1 MGGRA
6 RSARPP
12 KSYLFL
18 VDLIPLLY
26 SKYMKVLVV
35 VINDRLYGFELKN
48 TRRIV
53 PDIKYTPIPFV
64 PDIFKGLAL
73 VMGEVT
79 IVVSLNKIL
88 NIDDFKGNEELFL
101 IIKGRENDLEELE
114 DPFVVGDFK
123 IGENVILLLDTQQ
136 IEEHL
141 YESVSNFQK

>member
-1 MGGRA
+1 
-6 RSARPP
+6 
-12 KSYLFL
+12 
-18 VDLIPLLY
+18 
-26 SKYMKVLVV
+26 MKVLVV

-101 IIKGRENDLEELE
+101 IIKGRENDWGFPIHNIFDIVTIEENDLEELE